1 MADSS
6 AAEDEKR
13 EAFLKG
19 VYEFMEKR
27 GYDKLQITGPEHS
40 IYLISFTQDSNHAHS
55 TPRTQRNLS
64 LHPL

>member
-27 GYDKLQITGPEHS
+27 GYDKLQITGPNTKS
-40 IYLISFTQDSNHAHS
+40 I
-55 TPRTQRNLS
+55 
-64 LHPL
+64 